1 MRLLL
6 DTCALLWLVDD
17 ADQLSARA
25 TALLDDD
32 SNEVFVSVA
41 SYWEIVLKYNR
52 GRLDLPCPPDEWFHA
67 AVDPDAILNI
77 EAADIDGV
85 HRLGRP
91 GDHVDPFDRLLI
103 ATAQRLGLSVVTSD
117 EAFGQYAVT
126 VEW

>member
-17 ADQLSARA
+17 ADQLSPRA
-25 TALLDDD
+25 TTLLEDD

-52 GRLDLPCPPDEWFHA
+52 SRLDLPCPPDEWFRA
-67 AVDPDAILNI
+67 AVHPDAVLNI
-77 EAADIDGV
+77 ETDDIEGV
-85 HRLGRP
+85 HRLGPP
-91 GDHVDPFDRLLI
+91 GDHADPFDRLLI
-103 ATAQRLGLSVVTSD
+103 ATAQRLGLAVVTSD
-117 EAFGQYAVT
+117 ARFRDYAVT

>member
-41 SYWEIVLKYNR
+41 SYWEIVLKHNR
-52 GRLDLPCPPDEWFHA
+52 GRLGLPCPPDEWFRA
-67 AVDPDAILNI
+67 AVHPDAVLSI
-77 EAADIDGV
+77 EAADIEGV
-85 HRLGRP
+85 HRLGPPR
-91 GDHVDPFDRLLI
+91 DHADPFDRLLI
-103 ATAQRLGLSVVTSD
+103 ATAQRLGLSLVTSD
-117 EAFGQYAVT
+117 AAFREYAVA